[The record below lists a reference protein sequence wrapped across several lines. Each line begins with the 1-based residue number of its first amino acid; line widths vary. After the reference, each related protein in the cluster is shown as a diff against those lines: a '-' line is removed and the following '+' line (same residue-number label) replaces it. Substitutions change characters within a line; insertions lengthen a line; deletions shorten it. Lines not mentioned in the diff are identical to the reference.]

1 MHNYHFQ
8 IISIIDKLNEL
19 NEKINQALGTKL
31 DSVVTGTIL
40 LGIILAITFW
50 GISELN
56 KK

>member
-19 NEKINQALGTKL
+19 NEKINRALGTKL
-31 DSVVTGTIL
+31 DSVVTGTII
-40 LGIILAITFW
+40 LGIVLIITFW

>member
-31 DSVVTGTIL
+31 DSVVTGTIVL
-40 LGIILAITFW
+40 IITFW